1 MDFAFDL
8 SQGLF
13 SSAGVD
19 VGTQL
24 LLKVVSRMFDGNF
37 PAGSRKVLD
46 AGCGVGVI
54 GICVAA
60 AQDGLVV
67 RCQDR
72 DELARLFTLH
82 NAAKNNVSLEAYA
95 EPLLAGPKDEPWD
108 LILSNVPAKAGTP
121 VLEDFVSR
129 SLGLLN
135 PGGRVAIVVV
145 HTLADFFRDRISLA
159 GAELLSE
166 QQGSG
171 HNVFVYAAKE
181 ALATQERA
189 VEAGPGFLSRYP
201 FYLRTIAQDK
211 IEGIPLGIEAVHGA
225 SGFDGA
231 GNAVQVA
238 AKLVGR
244 IGPAWDGDSP
254 LLVHEPGQ
262 GFFPCWL
269 LEFLRGQPAGGLRMV
284 LSGRNILAL
293 EAAWHNV
300 ALRND
305 ATDISIVPAADLR
318 LGKAALLNAT
328 GERRYASV
336 LAFPELLPQSS
347 LPKGTDQLATLWASV
362 PSLLMKGGILLV
374 TFASSDA
381 ERFDRKKPAGFIRLG
396 GIKRDGF
403 RALAYRLAES
413 ASTGYIEPREQK

>member
-1 MDFAFDL
+1 
-8 SQGLF
+8 
-13 SSAGVD
+13 
-19 VGTQL
+19 
-24 LLKVVSRMFDGNF
+24 
-37 PAGSRKVLD
+37 
-46 AGCGVGVI
+46 
-54 GICVAA
+54 
-60 AQDGLVV
+60 
-67 RCQDR
+67 
-72 DELARLFTLH
+72 
-82 NAAKNNVSLEAYA
+82 
-95 EPLLAGPKDEPWD
+95 PLLAGPKDEPWD